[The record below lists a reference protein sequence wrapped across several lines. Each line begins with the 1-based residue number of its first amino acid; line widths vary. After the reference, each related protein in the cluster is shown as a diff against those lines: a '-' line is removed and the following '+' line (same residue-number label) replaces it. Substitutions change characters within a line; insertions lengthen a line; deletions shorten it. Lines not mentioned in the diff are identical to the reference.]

1 MVSCKRLILIYY
13 VVDLRTFV
21 YLTKKEKL
29 NHNCRSYWWN
39 IISYLKLYYNVSS
52 LFWFFNFKHILLAVF
67 VITEDWSLLILLPSN
82 IMTGF
87 TPPGQRD
94 GFVST
99 LIYGLVS
106 FYFSPLVA
114 MMTMGPWAWLCN
126 IICSIY
132 EVFYHVR
139 ANTMSPN
146 QIEMYGQYNTHIV
159 RINSHFM
166 PMGSMLCS
174 YCKVPFI
181 NCH

>member
-29 NHNCRSYWWN
+29 SHNCRSYWWN
-39 IISYLKLYYNVSS
+39 IIFETS
-52 LFWFFNFKHILLAVF
+52 LQCVIIVLIFNFKHILLDVF

-94 GFVST
+94 GLVST

-114 MMTMGPWAWLCN
+114 MMTMGPWALLCN

-166 PMGSMLCS
+166 PMGSILFS

>member
-1 MVSCKRLILIYY
+1 MR
-13 VVDLRTFV
+13 
-21 YLTKKEKL
+21 
-29 NHNCRSYWWN
+29 
-39 IISYLKLYYNVSS
+39 
-52 LFWFFNFKHILLAVF
+52 
-67 VITEDWSLLILLPSN
+67 
-82 IMTGF
+82 GF
-87 TPPGQRD
+87 TPPGLRD

-146 QIEMYGQYNTHIV
+146 QIEMYGQYTTHIV

-166 PMGSMLCS
+166 PMGSIYFHIVKSLS
-174 YCKVPFI
+174 STVI
-181 NCH
+181 NHDIKNRILTAISETATIRFSIASHEINVSSPQKGIPVAKRNVTEMFV